1 MYQAMVP
8 LLVQHPQRFIEL
20 VLMLGILEQP
30 LLSAA
35 AAALLAIE
43 VEIRPSSMLPSA
55 MVRCCS

>member
-35 AAALLAIE
+35 ALLAIE